1 VGLLPETLAESVGR
15 GSEPLAA
22 GEPSCTV
29 RDFPDAI
36 APETLHDRRIGAL
49 FSILARR
56 RAVGVAV
63 AMLVEVAVLVP
74 LARADA
80 DSVVGIPGAVAAAIG
95 GTVAVVLGPF
105 AGALVAFVGGLVFA
119 GLSGWG
125 TGELALIVV
134 WPAIVTVAGLFG
146 RRVERQRQAL
156 ARVVATHEEERQRLA
171 LTLHDETA
179 QMLAASLMVL
189 GDGGKTL
196 PDSPANTST
205 GTSRTII
212 EDAIRHVRALA
223 VDLRPK
229 VLDDYGL
236 APALESLAD
245 GFTERTGV
253 TVDLDLDLGDTRLPA
268 AVELVAYRLVQTVLS
283 HAEEIAPGA
292 TVRVAARRRSTA
304 LEIVIEHDH
313 CDTSRETGDGWAS
326 DLEALRERVRLVG
339 GRLTSRATPSGV
351 TMRAEMPLARIG

>member
-1 VGLLPETLAESVGR
+1 ML
-15 GSEPLAA
+15 
-22 GEPSCTV
+22 
-29 RDFPDAI
+29 FPDAVGNAVI
-36 APETLHDRRIGAL
+36 HDRRIGAL
-49 FSILARR
+49 FSILARHR
-56 RAVGVAV
+56 PIGVAV
-63 AMLVEVAVLVP
+63 AILVEVAILVP

-105 AGALVAFVGGLVFA
+105 EGALVAFVGGLVFA
-119 GLSGWG
+119 AFAGWG

-134 WPAIVTVAGLFG
+134 WPAIVTAAGVFG

-179 QMLAASLMVL
+179 QMLAASLLVL
-189 GDGGKTL
+189 GDERTAM
-196 PDSPANTST
+196 PESPADAAT
-205 GTSRTII
+205 GTSRTLI
-212 EDAIRHVRALA
+212 EETIRHVRALA

-253 TVDLDLDLGDTRLPA
+253 GVDLDLAIGDTRLPS
-268 AVELVAYRLVQTVLS
+268 AVELAAYRLVQAALS
-283 HAEEIAPGA
+283 HADGLGPGA
-292 TVRVAARRRSTA
+292 TVRIAARRRSAT
-304 LEIVIEHDH
+304 LEIVIEHAR
-313 CDTSRETGDGWAS
+313 SRASEATESGWAS

-339 GRLTSRATPSGV
+339 GRLTTRATPTGI
-351 TMRAEMPLARIG
+351 TMRADMPVGRIR